1 MAMSDVK
8 PSKRP
13 RYYRRAKKRRSK
25 FDRERVRI
33 AAVEVLRVMKRSYSY
48 EELSSMTGLPVT
60 VLSRYVNGHVLPSF
74 DRASEILDLFG
85 EKFLVKAVKDKIR
98 LDERR
103 VFDHTGVLSDVVLL
117 SMVAKIA
124 LREFWEE
131 EITKVLTKETAGIP
145 LAVLV
150 GRELGVDVLI
160 ARDKK
165 SMAVK
170 RFIEARRVFSD
181 GTYAYMYLPRGLM
194 GEKDNVLIV
203 DDCIRTGSAV
213 RALAEMCK
221 MAKASLK
228 GVFVIIEVG
237 DASSRIEAELAK
249 MFPPKC
255 PVKALVKLPLPPP
268 ST

>member
-1 MAMSDVK
+1 MKAS
-8 PSKRP
+8 R
-13 RYYRRAKKRRSK
+13 RARYRRRLKKRRSK

-33 AAVEVLRVMKRSYSY
+33 AAVEVLRVMKGSYSY
-48 EELSSMTGLPVT
+48 DDLSAMTGLPVT

-74 DRASEILDLFG
+74 KRASEILDIFK
-85 EKFLVKAVKDKIR
+85 EKFLVKAVRDKIR
-98 LDERR
+98 FDERR
-103 VFDHTGVLSDVVLL
+103 VFDHTEVLSDVILL

-165 SMAVK
+165 SMAVR
-170 RFIEARRVFSD
+170 RFIEVRRVFSD
-181 GTYAYMYLPRGLM
+181 GTYAYMYLPKGLM

-203 DDCIRTGSAV
+203 DDCVRTGSAV

-237 DASSRIEAELAK
+237 DASARVEEELAK
-249 MFPPKC
+249 LFPPKC
-255 PVKALVKLPLPPP
+255 PVKSLVKLPIC
-268 ST
+268 